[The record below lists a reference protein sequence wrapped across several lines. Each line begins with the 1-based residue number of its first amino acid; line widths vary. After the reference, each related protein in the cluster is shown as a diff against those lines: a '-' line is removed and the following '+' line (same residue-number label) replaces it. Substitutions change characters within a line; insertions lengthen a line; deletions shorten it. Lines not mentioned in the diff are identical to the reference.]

1 MIKFGFILPALCWGT
16 FIVGQQAAPT
26 DDLDALKQLMG
37 DFTVKIEHKTEM
49 TEGKEKVPPRQNDR
63 WIFGGPNGIIIR
75 YSRYL
80 NQPPYFTGQHPSLA
94 NHDMGVGFDN
104 GFFGNWYRGNAIRVL
119 INGADIFAQKPAK
132 QLEAREGTNGCLRL
146 VWELEKK
153 GELILNILIPDDGR
167 AIYVRLDIIP
177 SELSIETVQVKS
189 GCYPGGFGPGHK
201 LPSHRWIV
209 TANGEWGVPRDF
221 KPSPEN
227 PYPETPFGKGEEWIF
242 YADKLQSK
250 GSLALLV
257 DRDEKPSGKVRMS
270 NYGQSTELNYPAD
283 TRQIHL
289 AFYAFETENGYAL
302 KTFMSSLER
311 ERAVLKSLPF
321 WME

>member
-1 MIKFGFILPALCWGT
+1 MNKSGFILQALVWGAL
-16 FIVGQQAAPT
+16 IVGQQVLA

-37 DFTVKIEHKTEM
+37 DFNVKIEHKSEM
-49 TEGKEKVPPRQNDR
+49 IAGKENVPPWQRDR
-63 WIFGGPNGIIIR
+63 WDFKTGVKVVSVN
-75 YSRYL
+75 YTH
-80 NQPPYFTGQHPSLA
+80 PYRRRQSSIGFTGDS
-94 NHDMGVGFDN
+94 
-104 GFFGNWYRGNAIRVL
+104 FGNWYGNDTIHIL